1 MTFSIKKVNINN
13 NKLTFEIKN
22 IDVSILNSIRRIILS
37 EIPNVAFE
45 FEPYNI
51 DNQKIIID
59 KNTCPLHNEIIQQ
72 RLSMIPLNFTT
83 DEIIDFETD
92 KYNFVLEKKNKT
104 DSIIDI
110 TTEHIEIFDDKNKKY
125 DDKFIRKIFPPNKT
139 TKDFILITKLKPN
152 IINKEDGNEIS
163 IKMKA
168 TKDIAKNYSGFGY
181 VSQCS
186 YFNIIDE
193 KQANTVLEKKIQDG
207 KLKGLNKEEI
217 VELEQ
222 NFETLEKHRIFKKNE
237 YDEPSH
243 FEFTVE
249 SECRVKPGY
258 LFYKAIDIIDEKLN
272 LLIKNIY
279 DDNIRFEKVENSKNM
294 YNLSIDNE
302 THTLGN
308 LIQSLLFNN
317 FIRENDKKDINYIGY
332 NCPHPLE
339 NIMIIKIQFTNDIT
353 IDECRRIFIGGLG
366 DIKKLLNSL
375 KRDCVKQFQ
384 LKNYSKDIL

>member
-92 KYNFVLEKKNKT
+92 KYNFVLKKKNKT

-125 DDKFIRKIFPPNKT
+125 DEKFIRKIFPSNKI

-152 IINKEDGNEIS
+152 IINKENGNEIS
-163 IKMKA
+163 IEMKA

-193 KQANTVLEKKIQDG
+193 KQAQNVLEKKIQDG

-217 VELEQ
+217 IELEQ

-294 YNLSIDNE
+294 YNLSINNE

-339 NIMIIKIQFTNDIT
+339 NVMIIKIQFTNDIT
-353 IDECRRIFIGGLG
+353 IDECRTIFIGGLG

-375 KRDCVKQFQ
+375 KRDCIKQFQ

>member
-152 IINKEDGNEIS
+152 IINKENGNEIS

-375 KRDCVKQFQ
+375 KRDCIKQFQ

>member
-125 DDKFIRKIFPPNKT
+125 DDKFIRKIFPPNKI

-152 IINKEDGNEIS
+152 IINKENGNEIS

-193 KQANTVLEKKIQDG
+193 KQAVIVLEKKIQDG

-222 NFETLEKHRIFKKNE
+222 NFETLEKDRIFKKNE

-243 FEFTVE
+243 FEFTIE

-375 KRDCVKQFQ
+375 KRDCIKQFQ

>member
-92 KYNFVLEKKNKT
+92 KYNFVLKKKNKT

-125 DDKFIRKIFPPNKT
+125 DEKFIRKIFPSNKI

-152 IINKEDGNEIS
+152 IINKENGNEIS
-163 IKMKA
+163 IEMKA

-193 KQANTVLEKKIQDG
+193 KQAQNVLEKKIQDG
-207 KLKGLNKEEI
+207 ELKGLNKEEI
-217 VELEQ
+217 VELEE
-222 NFETLEKHRIFKKNE
+222 NFKTLEKHRIFFKNQ

-294 YNLSIDNE
+294 YNLSINNE

-339 NIMIIKIQFTNDIT
+339 NVMIIKIQFTNDIT
-353 IDECRRIFIGGLG
+353 IDECRTIFIGGLG

-375 KRDCVKQFQ
+375 KRDCIKQFQ

>member
-375 KRDCVKQFQ
+375 KRDCIKQFQ